1 MSRLTEIRDRLNLIT
16 EELGSDETLDT
27 RAAELAA
34 EAAGLTAEA
43 ADEAAAAIARLE
55 QGS

>member
-1 MSRLTEIRDRLNLIT
+1 MSRLAEIRDRLDQIT
-16 EELGSDETLDT
+16 EELSSDETTDA